1 MLSLRSSGL
10 ASRRPEPVE
19 GSSLWT
25 ASMSP
30 DSPVL
35 RKSQASR
42 QDGHE
47 IAGFALGNA
56 APDTHLEGSPTPQ
69 TSVEA
74 NLVVEP
80 SSRGHGIA
88 RALAEAVLAAFP
100 DAAISAW
107 SHGNHPAAAA
117 LASALG
123 FDRARDLWIMR
134 RSLADELP
142 PVDAPASTV
151 VRTFDPG
158 RDPDAFLRV
167 NAAAFASH
175 PEQGNLTRADLEQRM
190 AEPWFDPAG
199 FFVAERVS
207 TLRQAQD
214 TAGSTDTFTGADGA
228 ELLGFHWTK
237 VHEGDPAYGEVY
249 VVGISPAAQGMGLG
263 KVLTLAGLHHLRSLG
278 LPEVILYVESDNAP
292 AVAVYEGLGFRHA
305 AEDTDV
311 MYHRQAPP

>member
-19 GSSLWT
+19 GLSLWT
-25 ASMSP
+25 ASTSP
-30 DSPVL
+30 LSPA
-35 RKSQASR
+35 SQ
-42 QDGHE
+42 QDAHV
-47 IAGFALGNA
+47 IAAFALVNA
-56 APDTHLEGSPTPQ
+56 APDTHLEGSPSHQ
-69 TSVEA
+69 ASVEA

-80 SSRGHGIA
+80 TSRGHGIA

-117 LASALG
+117 LAPALG

-175 PEQGNLTRADLEQRM
+175 PEQGDLTRADLEQRM

-199 FFVAERVS
+199 FFVAERS
-207 TLRQAQD
+207 
-214 TAGSTDTFTGADGA
+214 DGA
-228 ELLGFHWTK
+228 ELVGFHWTK

-249 VVGISPAAQGMGLG
+249 VVGISPAAQGTGLG

-292 AVAVYEGLGFRHA
+292 AVAVYEGLGFSHA

-311 MYHRQAPP
+311 MYHRRTPR